1 MLQTKERR
9 MKKLI
14 LCCAAVLLMA
24 AAPAPKGY
32 VDDSANII
40 PDDREAV
47 LEQTLRDYEAKT
59 TIEIAVATR
68 QSLGGQAIE
77 EYSIELGRTWGVGKK
92 GADNGVLVLIAL
104 DEHDYR
110 VEVGSGLEGDLTDA
124 DSDFMARESLV
135 SAFRADPPNYAGG
148 IETLAQALIEHLG
161 PMTAEQRADFHR
173 KRKAAAERQSELN
186 RAKA

>member
-1 MLQTKERR
+1 

-68 QSLGGQAIE
+68 SLRPGYRGVL
-77 EYSIELGRTWGVGKK
+77 IELGRTWGVGKR
-92 GADNGVLVLIAL
+92 APTTAFCIDAL
-104 DEHDYR
+104 DEHDY
-110 VEVGSGLEGDLTDA
+110 
-124 DSDFMARESLV
+124 V
-135 SAFRADPPNYAGG
+135 SRSAAVSK
-148 IETLAQALIEHLG
+148 ET
-161 PMTAEQRADFHR
+161 
-173 KRKAAAERQSELN
+173 
-186 RAKA
+186 